1 MTKADTS
8 SYARTVKIRQAAKRS
23 FVAALTELEP
33 EAQHA
38 IVSDIMQANN
48 LESTTDDAASRLATQ
63 ETRLDWQALNLDEG
77 SRVSESSQVNA

>member
-48 LESTTDDAASRLATQ
+48 LEATDDPAKKLASQ
-63 ETRLDWQALNLDEG
+63 ETRLDWQALDLDDG
-77 SRVSESSQVNA
+77 SVLSESSPVNA